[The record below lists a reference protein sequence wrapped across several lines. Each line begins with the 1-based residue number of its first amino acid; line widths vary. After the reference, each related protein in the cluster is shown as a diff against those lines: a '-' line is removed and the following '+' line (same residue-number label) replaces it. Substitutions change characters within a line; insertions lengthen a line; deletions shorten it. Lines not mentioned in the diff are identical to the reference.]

1 MSELWLVMVRELR
14 ERARS
19 KAFIGSTVFTLLM
32 MIAIVVVVVVTG
44 ESGPRTF
51 SVGRVEGAPAM
62 SEAVEA
68 AATATG
74 VIVDLVPI
82 PSAEAGR
89 AALAEGTLD
98 AVVVDAATVLVG
110 EKRSGL
116 LETVLTLALR
126 QTRFLEG
133 LEELGISPSEAA
145 ELLGG
150 RVEVTSIAGSDGGD
164 GALGL
169 ALVGVV
175 LLFVVISMYGQW
187 VLIGVLEEKTNRV
200 VELVAAAV
208 PIRTLLAGKVLGI
221 GALALAQ
228 LLIMLAIG
236 LGSSL
241 GLGLIDL
248 PDAAGPMAA
257 WSVVWF
263 VLGFALYAV
272 INAAAGSLVSRQED
286 AQTAVL
292 PIGIAAATAYMA
304 TFIVIVPAP
313 DTPLAMALS
322 LLPPIAPIA
331 YPARIALGAVAPWEI
346 ALGLVITCATIV
358 GVIRLAARVYT
369 GALLKTGARVSW
381 RQAWRTARDVAGG

>member
-19 KAFIGSTVFTLLM
+19 KAFIGSTAFTLLM
-32 MIAIVVVVVVTG
+32 MIGIVVVVVVTNDG
-44 ESGPRTF
+44 GPQSF
-51 SVGRVEGAPAM
+51 SVGRVADAPAVD
-62 SEAVEA
+62 EAVET
-68 AATATG
+68 AATAAG
-74 VIVDLVPI
+74 VIVDLVPL
-82 PSAEAGR
+82 PSADAGR

-98 AVVVDAATVLVG
+98 AVVADAGTVLVG
-110 EKRSGL
+110 ENRSDV
-116 LETVLTLALR
+116 LETVLTLALL
-126 QTRFLEG
+126 QTGFLEG
-133 LEELGISPSEAA
+133 LEELGVSPAEAA
-145 ELLGG
+145 GLLGG
-150 RVEVTSIAGSDGGD
+150 RVEVTSITGDDGGG

-169 ALVGVV
+169 ALIGVV

-228 LLIMLAIG
+228 LLIMLGIG
-236 LGSSL
+236 LGASI
-241 GLGLIDL
+241 GLGLIEL
-248 PDAAGPMAA
+248 PEAAGPMAA

-263 VLGFALYAV
+263 LLGFALYAV

-292 PIGIAAATAYMA
+292 PIGIGAVVAYMA
-304 TFIVIVPAP
+304 TFLVIVPAP
-313 DTPLAMALS
+313 ETPLAMALS

-331 YPARIALGAVAPWEI
+331 FPARIALEAVAPWEI
-346 ALGLVITCATIV
+346 ALGLAITSATIV

-381 RQAWRTARDVAGG
+381 RQAWRAARDVAGG

>member
-1 MSELWLVMVRELR
+1 VNELWLVTVRELR

-19 KAFIGSTVFTLLM
+19 KAFIGSTIFTLVM
-32 MIAIVVVVVVTG
+32 MVAIVVVVVVVGDT
-44 ESGPRTF
+44 GPRSF
-51 SVGRVEGAPAM
+51 AVGRVEEASAVD
-62 SEAVEA
+62 EAVEA

-74 VIVDLVPI
+74 VIVDLVPL

-89 AALAEGTLD
+89 AALVDETLD
-98 AVVVDAATVLVG
+98 AVVVDAGTILVG
-110 EKRSGL
+110 EERDAV

-133 LEELGISPSEAA
+133 LEEIGVSPTEAVD
-145 ELLGG
+145 LLGG
-150 RVEVTSIAGSDGGD
+150 RVEVTSIGGD
-164 GALGL
+164 GAGEGAL
-169 ALVGVV
+169 ALAIIGVV

-248 PDAAGPMAA
+248 PEAAGPMAA

-263 VLGFALYAV
+263 LLGFALYAV

-292 PIGIAAATAYMA
+292 PIGIAAASAYMT

-322 LLPPIAPIA
+322 QLPPIAPIA
-331 YPARIALGAVAPWEI
+331 FPARIALEAVAPWEI
-346 ALGLVITCATIV
+346 ALGLVVTCATIV

>member
-1 MSELWLVMVRELR
+1 VSELWLVTVRELR

-32 MIAIVVVVVVTG
+32 MIAIVVVVVITSDG
-44 ESGPRTF
+44 GPRSF
-51 SVGRVEGAPAM
+51 SVGRAAEAPAVD
-62 SEAVEA
+62 EAVEA

-74 VIVDLVPI
+74 VIVDLVPL
-82 PSAEAGR
+82 PSAGAGR
-89 AALAEGTLD
+89 AALVDGTLD
-98 AVVVDAATVLVG
+98 AVIVDATTVLVG
-110 EKRSGL
+110 EDRSDL

-126 QTRFLEG
+126 QARFLEG
-133 LEELGISPSEAA
+133 LEEIGISPAEAA
-145 ELLGG
+145 DLLGG
-150 RVEVTSIAGSDGGD
+150 RVDVTSVTGDDGGD

-169 ALVGVV
+169 ALIGVV

-200 VELVAAAV
+200 VELIAAAV

-221 GALALAQ
+221 GVLALAQ

-248 PDAAGPMAA
+248 PEAAGPMAA

-263 VLGFALYAV
+263 LLGFALYAV

-304 TFIVIVPAP
+304 TFLVIVPAP
-313 DTPLAMALS
+313 DSPLAMALS

-331 YPARIALGAVAPWEI
+331 FPARIALEAVAPWEI
-346 ALGLVITCATIV
+346 ALGLAITCATIF

-381 RQAWRTARDVAGG
+381 RQAWRASRDVAGG